1 MSKKKFLAPCL
12 TVSICLVFFM
22 GCDNPEDSTKENE
35 VVLTE
40 GLVESNKQI
49 VDLQLKVTELEET
62 LSAFQKDTM
71 DESNYQNIQLY
82 NLNKIV
88 NALPDVENKYGY
100 IESISDNG
108 EVIVN
113 RVDMLSDESMPNGY
127 LINNLEKNETFKLDS
142 KTLYY
147 TVEEVAPVNV
157 SLEDF
162 KVQIQEYPRLMIFTI
177 IDEKVIIV
185 SQQYLP

>member
-12 TVSICLVFFM
+12 TVSMCLVFFM
-22 GCDNPEDSTKENE
+22 GCDDPEDATKENE
-35 VVLTE
+35 VVLTDSI
-40 GLVESNKQI
+40 ESNRQI
-49 VDLQLKVTELEET
+49 ADLQLKVKELEET

-71 DESNYQNIQLY
+71 DESSYQNIQLY

-127 LINNLEKNETFKLDS
+127 LINNLEKNETFQLDS

-177 IDEKVIIV
+177 IDNKVIV
-185 SQQYLP
+185 ANQQYLP